1 MQNTMKSVAR
11 LMGNLSQG
19 ALWIAGIGLVLM
31 TMFIAAQVIWRYV
44 FNDSLTWSEP
54 ASVMIMGWF
63 IFLGAAVGIREGY
76 HLSFDVLL
84 YLLPQRGKELLH
96 TLSDVFVGAF
106 GGGMI
111 FYGAQLAIKTA
122 GNQMP
127 SLAFPAPSTSYP
139 SWPAACWSSSFLSSA
154 LPVAPPAS
162 IPRVSA
168 RRSRSTDLMELWI
181 LFGTF
186 TFLLLIGTPVAF
198 CLGVSSF
205 ATILYLGLPPVVIFQ
220 RLNSGVSVFA
230 LMAIPFFIFAG
241 DLMVRGDIARRLV
254 ALAGS
259 MVGHLRGG
267 LGQVNILASVMFGGV
282 SGSAAADASAVGG
295 LMVPQMKARGYDVD
309 YAVNI
314 TVVGSII
321 ALMIPPSH
329 NMIIYSI
336 SAGGRISIADL
347 FTAGIIP
354 GLLLALCLMLAAWI
368 VARQR
373 GYPTEAFPGLRAM
386 GRLFVSAVPGL
397 ILIAIIFGGV
407 RSGVF
412 TASESSNIAVVY
424 ALLVTLLVYRTLS
437 WEDFKEATFAA
448 VRTTAM
454 VLMVIGCAASF
465 GWLLAYLKVPTAM
478 VSLLQGVSENPLII
492 LLLLNVVLLILGT
505 FMDMSPLIV
514 ITTPIFLPVATAFG
528 VDPVH
533 FGVILILNLGIGLC
547 TPPVGAVLFVGCAVG
562 RIPIWQAL
570 QTIWPFYGAAV
581 AALLLVTY
589 VPALSLWLPSLF
601 R

>member
-1 MQNTMKSVAR
+1 
-11 LMGNLSQG
+11 
-19 ALWIAGIGLVLM
+19 
-31 TMFIAAQVIWRYV
+31 
-44 FNDSLTWSEP
+44 
-54 ASVMIMGWF
+54 
-63 IFLGAAVGIREGY
+63 
-76 HLSFDVLL
+76 
-84 YLLPQRGKELLH
+84 
-96 TLSDVFVGAF
+96 
-106 GGGMI
+106 
-111 FYGAQLAIKTA
+111 
-122 GNQMP
+122 
-127 SLAFPAPSTSYP
+127 
-139 SWPAACWSSSFLSSA
+139 
-154 LPVAPPAS
+154 
-162 IPRVSA
+162 
-168 RRSRSTDLMELWI
+168 MELWV
-181 LFGTF
+181 LFGSF
-186 TFLLLIGTPVAF
+186 VFLLLIGTPVAF

-205 ATILYLGLPPVVIFQ
+205 LTVLYLGLPPVVVFQ

-254 ALAGS
+254 ALAGA

-267 LGQVNILASVMFGGV
+267 LGQVNVLASVMFGGV

-309 YAVNI
+309 YAVNL

-336 SAGGRISIADL
+336 SAGGKISIADL
-347 FTAGIIP
+347 FTAGILP
-354 GLLLALCLMLAAWI
+354 GLLLALSLMVAAYF
-368 VARQR
+368 VARKR
-373 GYPTEAFPGLRAM
+373 GYPTEPFPGLAALGHIFINAM
-386 GRLFVSAVPGL
+386 PGL
-397 ILIAIIFGGV
+397 ILILIIFGGV

-424 ALLVTLLVYRTLS
+424 AALITFFVYRSLT
-437 WEDFKEATFAA
+437 WKDFVEATFAA

-465 GWLLAYLKVPTAM
+465 GWLLAYTRVPAQM
-478 VSLLQGVSENPLII
+478 VALLQGVSDNPIVI

-514 ITTPIFLPVATAFG
+514 ITTPIFLPVAQAFG

-562 RIPIWQAL
+562 KIPISQAL
-570 QTIWPFYGAAV
+570 RTIWPFYGAAV
-581 AALLLVTY
+581 ATLLLVTY
-589 VPALSLWLPSLF
+589 IPALSLWLPSLF
-601 R
+601 H